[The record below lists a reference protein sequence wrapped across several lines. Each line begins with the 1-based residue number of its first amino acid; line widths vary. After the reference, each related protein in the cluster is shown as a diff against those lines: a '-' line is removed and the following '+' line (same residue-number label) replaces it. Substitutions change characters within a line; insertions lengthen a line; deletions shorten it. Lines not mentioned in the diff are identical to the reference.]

1 MMVAMTEQK
10 MKTFNTAGSDD
21 ESFKDVFFVVVFG
34 GVVNIRVAT
43 GKMGTSTCNGIENL
57 LYTTQA
63 HWKCSTH
70 TPFIGTQLI

>member
-1 MMVAMTEQK
+1 MMVAMTERK
-10 MKTFNTAGSDD
+10 IKTFNTAGSDD
-21 ESFKDVFFVVVFG
+21 KSLKDVFFVVVFG

-57 LYTTQA
+57 LYYPSPLEMQ
-63 HWKCSTH
+63 HTH